1 MVMVIK
7 AVIMMKVVMLQI
19 YMVTRK
25 RNEGGDDD

>member
-19 YMVTRK
+19 YMVMRK
-25 RNEGGDDD
+25 RNEGGDDC